1 MSTPIESA
9 DVATMRIA
17 LQQRTQMAAA
27 NPGDTRAQ
35 RALAIAHDS
44 LGRALRAA
52 NDMPSAIAEFGAA
65 VGVFERLAAQN
76 PAGERDL
83 AVAQHGLART
93 LVQQGDAATAIP
105 LFQSELAIANRLASA
120 APDDPNLQSM
130 VAGAQSG
137 LGRAKLATGDAA
149 GAVSLLRAGLAISQR
164 LAALGRNHV
173 NLDRDVAASQH
184 GLGCA
189 LDAVGDKAGASS
201 AFKTSLAGY
210 EGLAAR
216 EPDNREW
223 QHSAATVR
231 NSLDRLQTPEIGSP
245 SAPPLSPAKPTRS
258 WSRWLGI
265 P

>member
-9 DVATMRIA
+9 DVASMRIA

-44 LGRALRAA
+44 LGRALRAV
-52 NDMPSAIAEFGAA
+52 NDMPGAITEFRAA

-93 LVQQGDAATAIP
+93 LVQQGDAARAIS
-105 LFQSELAIANRLASA
+105 LFQSELAIATRLAAA

-137 LGRAKLATGDAA
+137 LGRAMLATGDAA
-149 GAVSLLRAGLAISQR
+149 GAVPLMRAGLAISQR

-173 NLDRDVAASQH
+173 NLERDVAASQH

-189 LDAVGDKAGASS
+189 LDAVGDTAGASS
-201 AFKTSLAGY
+201 AFNTSLAGY
-210 EGLAAR
+210 EALAAR

-223 QHSAATVR
+223 QHSATTVR
-231 NSLDRLQTPEIGSP
+231 SSVDRLQTAEVGFPA
-245 SAPPLSPAKPTRS
+245 APKLTPAKPARS
-258 WSRWLGI
+258 WSRWLGL